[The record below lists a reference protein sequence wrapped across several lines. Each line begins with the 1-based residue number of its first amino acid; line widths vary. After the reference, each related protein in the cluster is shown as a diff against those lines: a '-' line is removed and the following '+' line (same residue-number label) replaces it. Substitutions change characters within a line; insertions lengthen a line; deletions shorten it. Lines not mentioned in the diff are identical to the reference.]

1 MTGADRDPHA
11 PCYGDDRK
19 SEAVK
24 DQVLCRHF
32 EAWPQLDRD
41 ARATDV
47 PSDKGQTGSAPQS
60 ACYWHAI
67 GGLSAYYL
75 GRISTVTA
83 IFPARIFKVL

>member
-41 ARATDV
+41 GR
-47 PSDKGQTGSAPQS
+47 TGGGRDRSLSTISAPMPN
-60 ACYWHAI
+60 
-67 GGLSAYYL
+67 
-75 GRISTVTA
+75 
-83 IFPARIFKVL
+83 PAENILL